1 MTGRKHTLI
10 ASRKCTAAIL
20 EQMRSQFEKFKAMYN
35 KNYEDLEEENR
46 FNIFVENMEKA
57 KRMQEQDRGT
67 AEYGMNEFSDMSA
80 GPSPKLHGIH
90 SCRRWHSSAS
100 ASAQTLKG
108 QLPVAFAREQCQGQQ
123 KRLVAS
129 RLGAADLALGLPSPP
144 TFTRCRV
151 KQEGPSERSHMVVT
165 LSGVSLV
172 QIPFVKLDEEFD
184 GFYFNPA
191 MSNNSVWPKE
201 AYWTEEDGRLTNLSC
216 PSSWDWRHYGAVT
229 VVKNQR
235 KCGSCWAFGA
245 VANIESMWYIRH
257 KKSVVLSEQEL
268 LDCDTWDHGCGGGYP
283 YNAFNAIQKLGG
295 MMCQRSYRYVA
306 AKRRCQFQRTRVIA
320 KISTYRNIRPHEC
333 EMRAWVSQVG
343 PITITMNASVLK
355 GYRYGIIRPH
365 AATCSCRRLN
375 HVALIVGYGVEKR
388 SPYWIIK
395 NSWGRRWGE
404 KGYFRMYRGEQ
415 ACGINRFPLTAI
427 VK

>member
-1 MTGRKHTLI
+1 MESDGFSLERSVSRAPTLHTMFRL
-10 ASRKCTAAIL
+10 AIVCL
-20 EQMRSQFEKFKAMYN
+20 TITCSLLQSEAITEGPYLEYEDEDGVITEGPYLEGADEDGEQMRSQFVKFKAMYN
-35 KNYEDLEEENR
+35 KNYEDLEEESR

-67 AEYGMNEFSDMSA
+67 AVYGMNEFSDMS
-80 GPSPKLHGIH
+80 
-90 SCRRWHSSAS
+90 
-100 ASAQTLKG
+100 
-108 QLPVAFAREQCQGQQ
+108 
-123 KRLVAS
+123 
-129 RLGAADLALGLPSPP
+129 
-144 TFTRCRV
+144 
-151 KQEGPSERSHMVVT
+151 
-165 LSGVSLV
+165 
-172 QIPFVKLDEEFD
+172 DEEFD

-216 PSSWDWRHYGAVT
+216 PSSWDWRHHGAVT

-257 KKSVVLSEQEL
+257 KKLVVLSEQEL

-333 EMRAWVSQVG
+333 EMKAWVSQVG

-355 GYRYGIIRPH
+355 GYHYGIIRPH

-388 SPYWIIK
+388 NPYWIIK

-415 ACGINRFPLTAI
+415 ACGINRFPLTAM
-427 VK
+427 VR